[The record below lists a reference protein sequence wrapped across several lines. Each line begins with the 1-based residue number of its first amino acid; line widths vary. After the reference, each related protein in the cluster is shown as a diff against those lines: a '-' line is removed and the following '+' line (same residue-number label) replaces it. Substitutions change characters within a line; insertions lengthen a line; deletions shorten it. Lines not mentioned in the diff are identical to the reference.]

1 MFSSRGKK
9 KYFLIFAWRK
19 NAEDVG
25 TERCWGFILGHVV
38 LPESPKVSL
47 RSWALR
53 CLNCLSGPLG
63 LNLI

>member
-53 CLNCLSGPLG
+53 
-63 LNLI
+63 